1 MDILTWFLSFSI
13 VPRTILIVAIVA
25 WVFICYFLSG
35 YAEKKWGD
43 RETGAVLGFF
53 VPMLILMIWLS
64 Q

>member
-1 MDILTWFLSFSI
+1 MDILNWFLSFSMI
-13 VPRTILIVAIVA
+13 TRVIIVASIVA

-53 VPMLILMIWLS
+53 VPMLALMVWLGH
-64 Q
+64 